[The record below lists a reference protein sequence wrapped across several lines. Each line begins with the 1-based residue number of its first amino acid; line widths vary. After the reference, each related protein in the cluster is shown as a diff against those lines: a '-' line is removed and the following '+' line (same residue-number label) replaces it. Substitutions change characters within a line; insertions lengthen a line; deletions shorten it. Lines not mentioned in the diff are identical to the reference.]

1 MKKIFAILAFAAMT
15 MTVSAQSLEGNW
27 QAEKKM
33 GIAALNYILTFKGDQ
48 VSQSLVATAEK
59 EIGIVTFSLAAPA
72 QSYTPGKTLN
82 FTLDASKV
90 EMKITDIKFN
100 DEVKAEI
107 KKNSELEK
115 TLRQFEQDDVDE
127 KKELTVNQV
136 MFNGK
141 CTITNQTAES
151 FELKNGNG
159 ETYNF
164 KKVK

>member
-1 MKKIFAILAFAAMT
+1 MKKIFAILALAAMT

-33 GIAALNYILTFKGDQ
+33 GIAALNYILAFKGDQ

-100 DEVKAEI
+100 DEVKSEI
-107 KKNSELEK
+107 KKNPEL
-115 TLRQFEQDDVDE
+115 
-127 KKELTVNQV
+127 
-136 MFNGK
+136 
-141 CTITNQTAES
+141 
-151 FELKNGNG
+151 
-159 ETYNF
+159 
-164 KKVK
+164 